1 MELQQE
7 FEMVEVDRLREHPR
21 NPRKGNTEVI
31 RESIEKN
38 GFYGAVIVQ
47 RSTGRILAGNHRWK
61 AAKLAGESKV
71 PVAWVDVDE
80 EHATRILLADNK
92 TNDLAEYNNEA
103 LASLLTELSESSDL
117 GGTGFTV
124 TDLDLLLADINGADF
139 EPGGELEQG
148 RLDKLEAQF
157 VTCPKCNHE
166 FVSK

>member
-1 MELQQE
+1 
-7 FEMVEVDRLREHPR
+7 
-21 NPRKGNTEVI
+21 
-31 RESIEKN
+31 
-38 GFYGAVIVQ
+38 
-47 RSTGRILAGNHRWK
+47 
-61 AAKLAGESKV
+61 V